1 MKSLIFT
8 LLILFS
14 FGLQAQEVEPI
25 QRSLIT
31 KRTATWCSPC
41 GGWGWDF
48 FHDAVEQNEEKAFF
62 FAAHHSG
69 DLVNPTSNAITSNW
83 GAIGQPRF
91 YFDEVDIFAGSST
104 AAAKLVELKDMVD
117 AAYETEPTVG
127 VGLEVF
133 WDVENEQILINTNTK
148 FFQNATGEFY
158 TGVYLVE
165 DNVINFQQGQGSD
178 ANHERVL
185 RASFSDDAF
194 GVPFVDSEFA
204 ANDEFPNQFTMT
216 GIENPMVSNLDY
228 EYVAVVWQKVGDL
241 YEVANV
247 NGTTEISEFVINSI
261 EEITTTGVTVYPS
274 VFSDLVTVDFELTTA
289 VERAEFTVY
298 DLTGKAVFTSVTNS
312 LSSGQQAISL
322 DLSAI
327 ATTGTYLLSMDLD
340 GQQLTRKLIKK

>member
-1 MKSLIFT
+1 MKNLIFT
-8 LLILFS
+8 FLILLS
-14 FGLQAQEVEPI
+14 FGLQAQDVEPI

-31 KRTATWCSPC
+31 KRTATWCPPC
-41 GGWGWDF
+41 GGWGWSF
-48 FHDAVEQNEEKAFF
+48 FHDAVDQNEEKAYF

-69 DLVNPTSNAITSNW
+69 DLVNPTAVAITNNW

-91 YFDEVDIFAGSST
+91 YLGETDIFASSST
-104 AAAKLVELKDMVD
+104 SAAKLTELKDMVD

-133 WDVENEQILINTNTK
+133 WDVENEQILVNTNTK

-165 DNVINFQQGQGSD
+165 DNVVNFQQGQGAD

-185 RASFSDDAF
+185 RVSFSDDAF
-194 GVPFVDSEFA
+194 GLPFLISTFA

-228 EYVAVVWQKVGDL
+228 EYVAIVWQKIDDK
-241 YEVANV
+241 YEVVNV
-247 NGTTEISEFVINSI
+247 NGTTEIEEFFINSV
-261 EEITTTGVTVYPS
+261 EEITTAGVTVYPS
-274 VFSDLVTVDFELTTA
+274 IFSDLVTVDFELTTS
-289 VERAEFTVY
+289 VERAEFTLY

-312 LSSGQQAISL
+312 LSSGQQTIPL

-327 ATTGTYLLSMDLD
+327 AATGTYLLSMDLD
-340 GQQLTRKLIKK
+340 GQQLTRKLVKK